1 MSLPK
6 INAPEYRLNVPST
19 DEEITYRPFLV
30 KEEKLLLIA
39 QETGTDKATYTAIKN
54 IIKNCCVG
62 NLDVDKMPLFDM
74 EYIFLNIRAKSV
86 GEVAELK
93 ITCPDDEKTQVD
105 VEVDLTKVKVQMDE
119 KHDARIQLTD
129 DIGLLMCYPTLGTV
143 GYATSAKDDSES
155 NAKALFEMIG
165 NCMDQISQ
173 GEETF
178 DCMDYSHKDKMAF
191 LESLTHDQFEKIQ
204 LFFDTMPT
212 LKHDIEITNPNTNVK
227 STLTLSGMNDFF

>member
-6 INAPEYRLNVPST
+6 INTPEYRLNIPST
-19 DEEITYRPFLV
+19 DEEISYRPFLV

-39 QETGTDKATYTAIKN
+39 QETGTDKATYDAIKQIVN
-54 IIKNCCVG
+54 NCCS
-62 NLDVDKMPLFDM
+62 NDLDIEKMPLFDM

-155 NAKALFEMIG
+155 NAKALLEMIG
-165 NCMDQISQ
+165 NCMYQIWQ

-178 DCMDYSHKDKMAF
+178 DCMDYSNKDKMIF
-191 LESLTHDQFEKIQ
+191 LESLTHTQFEKIQ
-204 LFFDTMPT
+204 QFFDTMPT
-212 LKHDIEITNPNTNVK
+212 LKHKIEITNPNTNVT
-227 STLTLSGMNDFF
+227 STITLSGMNDFF

>member
-1 MSLPK
+1 MTLPK

-19 DEEITYRPFLV
+19 DEEISYRPFLV

-93 ITCPDDEKTQVD
+93 ITCPDDEKTQVN

-165 NCMDQISQ
+165 NCMYQIWQ

>member
-1 MSLPK
+1 MTLPK

-93 ITCPDDEKTQVD
+93 ITCPDDEKTQVN

-143 GYATSAKDDSES
+143 GYATSAKGDSES
-155 NAKALFEMIG
+155 NAKILFEMIG
-165 NCMDQISQ
+165 NCMYQIWQ

-178 DCMDYSHKDKMAF
+178 DCMDYSYKDKMAF

>member
-6 INAPEYRLNVPST
+6 INTPEYKLNVPST
-19 DEEITYRPFLV
+19 DEEISYRPFLV

-165 NCMDQISQ
+165 NCMYQIWQ

>member
-19 DEEITYRPFLV
+19 DEEISYRPFLV

-93 ITCPDDEKTQVD
+93 ITCPDDEKTLVN

-143 GYATSAKDDSES
+143 GYATSAKGDSES
-155 NAKALFEMIG
+155 NAKILFEMIG
-165 NCMDQISQ
+165 NCMYQIWQ